1 MNKKRH
7 KMQDHSARDPRSVAA
22 QLRGKDDGRGDSYL
36 RFQQKM
42 MELQP
47 TMKISAIAKAYSA
60 RLREEAALE
69 REKAYRI
76 ANLRWRQS

>member
-1 MNKKRH
+1 
-7 KMQDHSARDPRSVAA
+7 
-22 QLRGKDDGRGDSYL
+22 LRGTGDGRGERYL

-47 TMKISAIAKAYSA
+47 NMQISAIAKMYSA
-60 RLREEAALE
+60 RLREVATVE

>member
-1 MNKKRH
+1 MTKIRH
-7 KMQDHSARDPRSVAA
+7 IMQDHRATDPRSVAA
-22 QLRGKDDGRGDSYL
+22 QLRGTGDGRGERYL
-36 RFQQKM
+36 RFQQMM

-47 TMKISAIAKAYSA
+47 NLKITTITKAYSA
-60 RLREEAALE
+60 RLREEAAVE